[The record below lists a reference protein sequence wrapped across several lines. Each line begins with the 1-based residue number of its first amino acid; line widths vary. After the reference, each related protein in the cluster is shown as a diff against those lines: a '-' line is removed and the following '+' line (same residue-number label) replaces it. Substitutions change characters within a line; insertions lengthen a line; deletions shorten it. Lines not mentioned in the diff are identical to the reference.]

1 MALGSSMDELS
12 AAVYKIL
19 AGDTALKNMTQGV
32 YDAIAPSQT
41 LYPYV
46 VLGEWTEGPN
56 DILSREG
63 RECTV
68 AVHIYSR
75 YSGSKE
81 VKAIFKRVLAL
92 LGRSAVSTQ
101 NWNVVFGIFETANTL
116 VEDNETQH
124 LIARFRWRLSPK

>member
-1 MALGSSMDELS
+1 MALGSSMLDLQ

-19 AGDTALKNMTQGV
+19 SSDVALKNMTQGV
-32 YDAIAPSQT
+32 YDTIAPSQT

-46 VLGEWTEGPN
+46 VLGEWTENPN
-56 DILSREG
+56 DLLAREG

-68 AVHIYSR
+68 AIHIYSR

-81 VKAIFKRVLAL
+81 VKAIFSRVSAL
-92 LGRSAVSTQ
+92 LGRSTITPQ
-101 NWNVVFGIFETANTL
+101 NWNVPFGIFETANTL

-124 LIARFRWRLSPK
+124 LIARFRWKLSPK

>member
-1 MALGSSMDELS
+1 MALGSSMLELK
-12 AAVYKIL
+12 AAVYRIL

-32 YDAIAPSQT
+32 YDAVAPSQT

-56 DILSREG
+56 DLLAREG

-68 AVHIYSR
+68 ALHIYSR

-81 VKAIFKRVLAL
+81 ISSIFSRVLAL
-92 LGRSAVSTQ
+92 LGRSAVTAPS
-101 NWNVVFGIFETANTL
+101 WNVPFGIFETANTL

-124 LIARFRWRLSPK
+124 LIARFRWKLSPK